1 VVNRRGGRLDFGGE
15 LIDRPFVW
23 ATLGDGPRRSAL
35 GLDQS
40 SADQD
45 TPHHRAIE
53 GVAALGRP
61 PAFMVEDRGDRHAI
75 VAPPTKFADPGDQI
89 RIGAERFQLGDGPRQ
104 PMRGPVPAMPMALE
118 ANLLAAADHGDD
130 DPLEQQSGDGLTL
143 LPGRRL
149 GPPEGG

>member
-1 VVNRRGGRLDFGGE
+1 
-15 LIDRPFVW
+15 
-23 ATLGDGPRRSAL
+23 
-35 GLDQS
+35 
-40 SADQD
+40 
-45 TPHHRAIE
+45 
-53 GVAALGRP
+53 
-61 PAFMVEDRGDRHAI
+61 MVEDRGDRHAI
-75 VAPPTKFADPGDQI
+75 VAPAAKFADPGDQI